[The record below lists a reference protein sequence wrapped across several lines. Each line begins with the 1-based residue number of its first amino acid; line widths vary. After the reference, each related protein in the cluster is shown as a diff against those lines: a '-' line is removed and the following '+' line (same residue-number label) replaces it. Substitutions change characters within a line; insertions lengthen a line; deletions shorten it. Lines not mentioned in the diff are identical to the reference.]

1 MATSIGKLSK
11 SFFLKLLVGIIILPF
26 VFWGMGDV
34 FRGGNQN
41 VVATVD
47 SNKIST
53 QEFVNYINR
62 LNLNEEQVKNL
73 SKTDLVEQIL
83 SDYIGKKVISW
94 EIEKLGV
101 VVSDN
106 ALRDIIKNDKS
117 FFKDDKF
124 SRTEYEKFL
133 IKSGITA
140 PQFEAN
146 IVEQEKRRQFL
157 SSLAG
162 GIVIPDILVEKE
174 FRKENQTKTI
184 QYIDLEKYHSKK
196 KPSQDSIK
204 ELYER
209 NKNVFFTE
217 LKSIR
222 YAEIKPELISGS
234 QDYNENFFKQL
245 DIIENNVLDGQS
257 FEETAKANN
266 LKIIEFNKINAK
278 KEDEEKKKI
287 ENLPD
292 NLFNKIYNIKTPQS
306 PEVINLESKYYL
318 AEIKDE
324 EKKNRPMND
333 PEVLEALN
341 SQLSFKEKID
351 SNTSLAKDISLGA
364 FDGENFKKFADD
376 NGLLVKDY
384 KISNIKQNDVFDEG
398 LVKRIFLTKDGDI
411 NLITNSTLTKS
422 FLIST
427 KNTEYKKLDKKGNE
441 FEQYEAKARL
451 NLINKI
457 YQSYDENANQKYKVE
472 VNQRTIDRVKN
483 SFQWS

>member
-1 MATSIGKLSK
+1 MTTSIGKLSK

-41 VVATVD
+41 VIATVD

-53 QEFVNYINR
+53 QELINYINR
-62 LNLNEEQVKNL
+62 LNLSKEQFKNL

-83 SDYIGKKVISW
+83 SDYIGKKVMSL
-94 EIEKLGV
+94 EIEKLGIV
-101 VVSDN
+101 VNDN
-106 ALRDIIKNDKS
+106 ALRDIIKNDKT
-117 FFKDDKF
+117 FFKDKKF

-146 IVEQEKRRQFL
+146 IVEQEKKRQFL

-162 GIVIPDILVEKE
+162 GIVIPEILVEKE
-174 FRKENQTKTI
+174 FRKENQSKTI
-184 QYIDLEKYHSKK
+184 QYIDLDKYHSKNT
-196 KPSQDSIK
+196 PSQESIK

-234 QDYNENFFKQL
+234 KEYNENFFKQL

-266 LKIIEFNKINAK
+266 LKVIEFNKINAK
-278 KEDEEKKKI
+278 KESEGKNKI

-292 NLFNKIYNIKTPQS
+292 NLFKKIFNLKIPQS
-306 PEVINLESKYYL
+306 PEIITIKGKYYL
-318 AEIKDE
+318 AEVKDI

-333 PEVLEALN
+333 PEVLEAITAQLN
-341 SQLSFKEKID
+341 FKEKIEK
-351 SNTSLAKDISLGA
+351 NTSLAKDISLGA
-364 FDGENFKKFADD
+364 FDGDNYKKFADE
-376 NGLLVKDY
+376 NGLVVNNY
-384 KISNIKQNDVFDEG
+384 KISSLKQNDIFSEG
-398 LVKRIFLTKDGDI
+398 LVKRIFLTRDGDI
-411 NLITNSTLTKS
+411 NLLTNNTLTKS

-427 KNTEYKKLDKKGNE
+427 KNTEYKKLNKNGNE

-483 SFQWS
+483 SFQ

>member
-11 SFFLKLLVGIIILPF
+11 SFFVKLLVGIIILPF

-83 SDYIGKKVISW
+83 SDYIGKKVMSL

-117 FFKDDKF
+117 FLKDDKF

-196 KPSQDSIK
+196 KPSQESIK

-209 NKNVFFTE
+209 NKDVFFTE

-245 DIIENNVLDGQS
+245 DIIDNNVLDGQS

-278 KEDEEKKKI
+278 KENEEKKKI

-333 PEVLEALN
+333 PEVLEAIN
-341 SQLSFKEKID
+341 AQLSFKKKID

-364 FDGENFKKFADD
+364 FEGDNFKKFADD
-376 NGLLVKDY
+376 NELLVKDY
-384 KISNIKQNDVFDEG
+384 KISNINQNDVFDEG

-483 SFQWS
+483 SF

>member
-11 SFFLKLLVGIIILPF
+11 SFFVKILVGIIILPF

-41 VVATVD
+41 VIASVD

-53 QEFVNYINR
+53 QEFINYINR
-62 LNLNEEQVKNL
+62 LNLSKEQIKNL

-83 SDYIGKKVISW
+83 SDYIGKKVMSL

-117 FFKDDKF
+117 FFKDKKF

-162 GIVIPDILVEKE
+162 GIVIPEILAEKE
-174 FRKENQTKTI
+174 FKKENQTKII
-184 QYIDLEKYHSKK
+184 QYIDLDKYHSKN
-196 KPSQDSIK
+196 KPSQESIK
-204 ELYER
+204 ALYER
-209 NKNVFFTE
+209 NKNIFIAEF
-217 LKSIR
+217 KSIR

-234 QDYNENFFKQL
+234 KEYNENFFKQL
-245 DIIENNVLDGQS
+245 DVVENNVLDGQS

-266 LKIIEFNKINAK
+266 LKIVELNKINAK
-278 KEDEEKKKI
+278 KEDESKNKI

-292 NLFNKIYNIKTPQS
+292 SLFKKIYNIKIPQI
-306 PEVINLESKYYL
+306 PEIINIDGKYYL
-318 AEIKDE
+318 AEIKNE

-341 SQLSFKEKID
+341 AQLSFKEKIEN
-351 SNTSLAKDISLGA
+351 NTSLAKDIGLGA
-364 FDGENFKKFADD
+364 FDGDNYKKFADE
-376 NGLLVKDY
+376 NGLVVENY
-384 KISNIKQNDVFDEG
+384 KISSLKQNDIFSEG
-398 LVKRIFLTKDGDI
+398 LVKQIFLTKDGDI
-411 NLITNSTLTKS
+411 NLLTNSTLTKS

-427 KNTEYKKLDKKGNE
+427 KKTEYKKLDKNNNE

-457 YQSYDENANQKYKVE
+457 YQSYDENANQKYEVE

-483 SFQWS
+483 SFQ

>member
-11 SFFLKLLVGIIILPF
+11 SFLLKLLVGIIILPF

-41 VVATVD
+41 VIATVD

-62 LNLNEEQVKNL
+62 LNLNEKQVKNL

-83 SDYIGKKVISW
+83 SDYIGKKVMSL

-106 ALRDIIKNDKS
+106 ALRGIIKNDKS

-162 GIVIPDILVEKE
+162 GIVIPEILVKKE
-174 FRKENQTKTI
+174 FRKENQTKII
-184 QYIDLEKYHSKK
+184 QYIDLDKYHSKN
-196 KPSQDSIK
+196 KPSEENIK

-217 LKSIR
+217 IKSIR
-222 YAEIKPELISGS
+222 YAEIKPELISGNK
-234 QDYNENFFKQL
+234 DYNENFFKQL
-245 DIIENNVLDGQS
+245 DEIENNVLDGQS

-266 LKIIEFNKINAK
+266 LKIVELNEINSK
-278 KEDEEKKKI
+278 KEIGTKGKI
-287 ENLPD
+287 KNLPD
-292 NLFNKIYNIKTPQS
+292 NLFKKIYNLKIPRS
-306 PEVINLESKYYL
+306 PEIINIDSKYYL
-318 AEIKDE
+318 AEIIKE
-324 EKKNRPMND
+324 ERKNRPMND
-333 PEVLEALN
+333 PEVLEALKA
-341 SQLSFKEKID
+341 QLSFKEKIEN
-351 SNTSLAKDISLGA
+351 NTSLAKDISLGA
-364 FDGENFKKFADD
+364 FNGDNYKKFAQD
-376 NGLLVKDY
+376 NGLIVKDY
-384 KISNIKQNDVFDEG
+384 KISNLKQNDIFSEG
-398 LVKRIFLTKDGDI
+398 LVKRIFLTNDGEI
-411 NLITNSTLTKS
+411 NLLTNNTLTKS

-427 KNTEYKKLDKKGNE
+427 KKTEYKKLNKNGNE

-451 NLINKI
+451 NLINSI

-483 SFQWS
+483 SFQ

>member
-11 SFFLKLLVGIIILPF
+11 SFFVKLLVGIIILPF

-83 SDYIGKKVISW
+83 SDYIGKKVMSL

-234 QDYNENFFKQL
+234 QDYDENFFKQL

-278 KEDEEKKKI
+278 KENEEKKKI

-341 SQLSFKEKID
+341 AQLSFKEKID

-427 KNTEYKKLDKKGNE
+427 KNTEYKELDKKGNE

-483 SFQWS
+483 SF

>member
-1 MATSIGKLSK
+1 MATSIAKLSK
-11 SFFLKLLVGIIILPF
+11 SFFIKLLVGIIILPF

-41 VVATVD
+41 VIATVD

-53 QEFVNYINR
+53 QEFINYINR

-73 SKTDLVEQIL
+73 SKTDLIEQIL
-83 SDYIGKKVISW
+83 SDYIGKKVMSL
-94 EIEKLGV
+94 EIEKLGIV
-101 VVSDN
+101 VNDN
-106 ALRDIIKNDKS
+106 ALRDIIKNDKT

-146 IVEQEKRRQFL
+146 IVEHEKRRQFL

-162 GIVIPDILVEKE
+162 GIVIPEILVEKE
-174 FRKENQTKTI
+174 FKKENQSKTI
-184 QYIDLEKYHSKK
+184 QYIDLEKYHSKN
-196 KPSQDSIK
+196 KPSQESIK

-222 YAEIKPELISGS
+222 YAEIKPELIGGS
-234 QDYNENFFKQL
+234 KEYNENFFKQL
-245 DIIENNVLDGQS
+245 DIIENNALDGQS
-257 FEETAKANN
+257 FEEIVEVNN
-266 LKIIEFNKINAK
+266 LKILEFNKINAK
-278 KEDEEKKKI
+278 KENEAKNKI
-287 ENLPD
+287 KNLPD
-292 NLFNKIYNIKTPQS
+292 NLFKKIFNIKSTQS
-306 PEVINLESKYYL
+306 PEVINIDSKYYL

-341 SQLSFKEKID
+341 AQLSFKEKIEN
-351 SNTSLAKDISLGA
+351 NTSLAKDISLGA
-364 FDGENFKKFADD
+364 FDGDNYKKFAID
-376 NGLLVKDY
+376 NGLVVKDY
-384 KISNIKQNDVFDEG
+384 KISNLKQNDIFSEG
-398 LVKRIFLTKDGDI
+398 LIKQIFLTKDGDI
-411 NLITNSTLTKS
+411 NLLTNNTLTKS

-427 KNTEYKKLDKKGNE
+427 KKTVYKKLDKNGNE

-483 SFQWS
+483 SFQ

>member
-11 SFFLKLLVGIIILPF
+11 SFFVKLLVGIIILPF

-83 SDYIGKKVISW
+83 SDYIGKKVMSL

-162 GIVIPDILVEKE
+162 GIVVPDILVEKE
-174 FRKENQTKTI
+174 FRKENQTKSI

-278 KEDEEKKKI
+278 KENEEKKKI

-318 AEIKDE
+318 AEIINE

-341 SQLSFKEKID
+341 AQLSFKEKID

-364 FDGENFKKFADD
+364 FDGENFKKFAND

-483 SFQWS
+483 SFQ

>member
-41 VVATVD
+41 VIATVD

-62 LNLNEEQVKNL
+62 LNLSEEQIKNL

-83 SDYIGKKVISW
+83 SDFIGKKVMSL

-101 VVSDN
+101 VVGDN
-106 ALRDIIKNDKS
+106 ALRDLIKNDKS
-117 FFKDDKF
+117 FFKGNKF

-140 PQFEAN
+140 PQFESN
-146 IVEQEKRRQFL
+146 IIEQEKRRQFL

-162 GIVIPDILVEKE
+162 GIVIPKILVEKE
-174 FRKENQTKTI
+174 FRKENQTKII
-184 QYIDLEKYHSKK
+184 QYIDLEKFHSKN
-196 KPSQDSIK
+196 KPSQENIK
-204 ELYER
+204 EIYER
-209 NKNVFFTE
+209 NKNVFLTE

-222 YAEIKPELISGS
+222 YAEVKPELVSGS
-234 QDYNENFFKQL
+234 KEYDENFFKQL
-245 DIIENNVLDGQS
+245 DIIENNILDGQT

-266 LKIIEFNKINAK
+266 LKIEEFNKINAK
-278 KEDEEKKKI
+278 KEDEKKNKI
-287 ENLPD
+287 EKLPD
-292 NLFNKIYNIKTPQS
+292 NIFNKIYNFKTPQS
-306 PEVINLESKYYL
+306 PEIINIDGKYYL

-324 EKKNRPMND
+324 ERKNRPMND

-341 SQLSFKEKID
+341 AQLSFKEKIEN
-351 SNTSLAKDISLGA
+351 NTSLAKDISLGA
-364 FDGENFKKFADD
+364 FDGDNFKKFADD

-384 KISNIKQNDVFDEG
+384 SISNLKQNDVFGEG
-398 LVKRIFLTKDGDI
+398 LIKRIFLTKDGDI
-411 NLITNSTLTKS
+411 NLITNNTLTKS

-427 KNTEYKKLDKKGNE
+427 KKTEYKKLDRNGNS

-457 YQSYDENANQKYKVE
+457 YQSYDENANKKYKVE
-472 VNQRTIDRVKN
+472 INQRTIDRVKN
-483 SFQWS
+483 SFQ

>member
-1 MATSIGKLSK
+1 MATSIVKLSK
-11 SFFLKLLVGIIILPF
+11 SFFVKLLVGIIILPF

-41 VVATVD
+41 VIATVD

-62 LNLNEEQVKNL
+62 LNLKDEQVKNL

-83 SDYIGKKVISW
+83 SDYIGKKVMSL
-94 EIEKLGV
+94 EIEKLGI
-101 VVSDN
+101 VVSDS

-117 FFKDDKF
+117 FFKDKKF

-133 IKSGITA
+133 IKSGMSA
-140 PQFEAN
+140 PQFESN

-162 GIVIPDILVEKE
+162 GIVIPEILVQKE

-196 KPSQDSIK
+196 KPSLENIK
-204 ELYER
+204 ELYNK
-209 NKNVFFTE
+209 NKNVFLKE

-245 DIIENNVLDGQS
+245 DIIENNILDGQS

-266 LKIIEFNKINAK
+266 FKIIEFNKINAK
-278 KEDEEKKKI
+278 KENEKKEKM

-292 NLFNKIYNIKTPQS
+292 NLFKKIYNIKIPQS
-306 PEVINLESKYYL
+306 PEVINLESKYFL
-318 AEIKDE
+318 AEIKEVEQKSRSMD
-324 EKKNRPMND
+324 D

-341 SQLSFKEKID
+341 AQLSFKEKIEG
-351 SNTSLAKDISLGA
+351 NTSLAKDISLGA
-364 FDGENFKKFADD
+364 FDGDNFNKFAVD
-376 NGLLVKDY
+376 NKLEVKDY
-384 KISNIKQNDVFDEG
+384 KISSLKQNDIFSEG
-398 LVKRIFLTKDGDI
+398 LVKRIFLTQDGDI

-427 KNTEYKKLDKKGNE
+427 KKTQYKKLDRNNNE
-441 FEQYEAKARL
+441 FEQFEAKARL

-472 VNQRTIDRVKN
+472 INKRTIDRVKN
-483 SFQWS
+483 SFQ

>member
-1 MATSIGKLSK
+1 MTTSIGKLSK
-11 SFFLKLLVGIIILPF
+11 SFFVKLLVGIIILPF

-41 VVATVD
+41 VIATIESDKV
-47 SNKIST
+47 ST

-62 LNLNEEQVKNL
+62 LNLSEEQIKNIP
-73 SKTDLVEQIL
+73 KTDLIEQIL
-83 SDYIGKKVISW
+83 SDYIGKKVMSF
-94 EIEKLGV
+94 EIEKLGI

-133 IKSGITA
+133 IKSGVTA

-162 GIVIPDILVEKE
+162 GIVIPEILVEKE
-174 FRKENQTKTI
+174 YRKENQNKTI
-184 QYIDLEKYHSKK
+184 QYIDLEKYHSKN
-196 KPSQDSIK
+196 KPTPESIK

-217 LKSIR
+217 FKSIR
-222 YAEIKPELISGS
+222 YAEVKPELIGGTK
-234 QDYNENFFKQL
+234 DYDENFFKQL
-245 DIIENNVLDGQS
+245 DIIENNILDGQS

-278 KEDEEKKKI
+278 KENEVKKKI

-292 NLFNKIYNIKTPQS
+292 NLFKKIYSLKIPLS
-306 PEVINLESKYYL
+306 PEVINVDSKYYL
-318 AEIKDE
+318 AEIKNV
-324 EKKNRPMND
+324 EKKNIPMND

-341 SQLSFKEKID
+341 AQLSFKEKID
-351 SNTSLAKDISLGA
+351 NNTSLAKDISLGT
-364 FDGENFKKFADD
+364 FDNNNYKKFADE
-376 NGLLVKDY
+376 NGLIVKNY
-384 KISNIKQNDVFDEG
+384 KISNLKQNDIFDEG
-398 LVKRIFLTKDGDI
+398 LVKQIFLTKDGDI

-427 KNTEYKKLDKKGNE
+427 KKTEYKKLDTKSNE
-441 FEQYEAKARL
+441 FEKYEAKARL

-483 SFQWS
+483 SF

>member
-41 VVATVD
+41 VIATVD

-53 QEFVNYINR
+53 QEFINYINR
-62 LNLNEEQVKNL
+62 LNLSEAQRKNM

-83 SDYIGKKVISW
+83 SDYIGKKVMSL
-94 EIEKLGV
+94 EIENYGV
-101 VVSDN
+101 KVTDG

-117 FFKDDKF
+117 FFKNDKF
-124 SRTEYEKFL
+124 SRIEYEKFL
-133 IKSGITA
+133 IKSGVTA

-146 IVEQEKRRQFL
+146 IAEQEKRRQFL

-162 GIVIPDILVEKE
+162 GIVIPEMLVEKE

-184 QYIDLEKYHSKK
+184 QFIDLKNFHSKN
-196 KPSQDSIK
+196 KPNQESIK
-204 ELYER
+204 NLYEK
-209 NKNVFFTE
+209 NKNIFFTE

-234 QDYNENFFKQL
+234 KDYNENFFKQL
-245 DIIENNVLDGQS
+245 DIIENNILDGQS
-257 FEETAKANN
+257 FKETTEANN
-266 LKIIEFNKINAK
+266 LKILEFNKINAK
-278 KEDEEKKKI
+278 KENETKNKI

-292 NLFNKIYNIKTPQS
+292 NLFKKIYNIKMLQS
-306 PEVINLESKYYL
+306 PEVINIEGKYYL

-333 PEVLEALN
+333 PEVLKALKA
-341 SQLSFKEKID
+341 QLNFKEKIEN
-351 SNTSLAKDISLGA
+351 NTSLAKDISLGA
-364 FDGENFKKFADD
+364 FAGDNFKKFADD
-376 NGLLVKDY
+376 NGLIVKDY
-384 KISNIKQNDVFDEG
+384 KVSNLKQNDVFSEG
-398 LVKRIFLTKDGDI
+398 LVKQIFLTKDGDT
-411 NLITNSTLTKS
+411 NLLTNNTLTKS
-422 FLIST
+422 FLILT
-427 KNTEYKKLDKKGNE
+427 KKTEYKKLDKNGNE

-457 YQSYDENANQKYKVE
+457 YRSYDENANRKYKVDI
-472 VNQRTIDRVKN
+472 NQRTIDRVKN
-483 SFQWS
+483 SFQ

>member
-11 SFFLKLLVGIIILPF
+11 SFFIKLLVGIIILPF

-83 SDYIGKKVISW
+83 SDYIGKKVMSL

-133 IKSGITA
+133 IKSRITA

-162 GIVIPDILVEKE
+162 GIVVPDILVEKE

-222 YAEIKPELISGS
+222 YAEIKP
-234 QDYNENFFKQL
+234 
-245 DIIENNVLDGQS
+245 
-257 FEETAKANN
+257 
-266 LKIIEFNKINAK
+266 
-278 KEDEEKKKI
+278 
-287 ENLPD
+287 
-292 NLFNKIYNIKTPQS
+292 
-306 PEVINLESKYYL
+306 
-318 AEIKDE
+318 
-324 EKKNRPMND
+324 
-333 PEVLEALN
+333 
-341 SQLSFKEKID
+341 
-351 SNTSLAKDISLGA
+351 
-364 FDGENFKKFADD
+364 
-376 NGLLVKDY
+376 
-384 KISNIKQNDVFDEG
+384 
-398 LVKRIFLTKDGDI
+398 
-411 NLITNSTLTKS
+411 
-422 FLIST
+422 
-427 KNTEYKKLDKKGNE
+427 
-441 FEQYEAKARL
+441 
-451 NLINKI
+451 
-457 YQSYDENANQKYKVE
+457 
-472 VNQRTIDRVKN
+472 
-483 SFQWS
+483 

>member
-1 MATSIGKLSK
+1 MTTSIGKLSK
-11 SFFLKLLVGIIILPF
+11 SFFVKLLVGIIILPF

-41 VVATVD
+41 VIATVD
-47 SNKIST
+47 SNKVST
-53 QEFVNYINR
+53 QEFMNYINR
-62 LNLNEEQVKNL
+62 LNLNEEQIKNM
-73 SKTDLVEQIL
+73 SKTDMVEQIL
-83 SDYIGKKVISW
+83 SDYIGKKVMSL
-94 EIEKLGV
+94 EIEKLGI

-106 ALRDIIKNDKS
+106 ALRNILKNDKS
-117 FFKDDKF
+117 FFKDNQF

-157 SSLAG
+157 SSMAG
-162 GIVIPDILVEKE
+162 GILIPEVLAEKE
-174 FRKENQTKTI
+174 FKKENQTKII
-184 QYIDLEKYHSKK
+184 QYIDLDKYHRKN
-196 KPSQDSIK
+196 KPSQEKIK

-222 YAEIKPELISGS
+222 YAEIKPELIGGGK
-234 QDYNENFFKQL
+234 DYDENFFKQL
-245 DIIENNVLDGQS
+245 DVIENNVLDGQS

-278 KEDEEKKKI
+278 KEDLSKRKV

-292 NLFNKIYNIKTPQS
+292 NLFKKIFNIKIPQS
-306 PEVINLESKYYL
+306 PEVINIESKYYL

-324 EKKNRPMND
+324 EKKNRPMSD
-333 PEVLEALN
+333 PEVLEALEA
-341 SQLSFKEKID
+341 QLSFKEKIEN
-351 SNTSLAKDISLGA
+351 NTLLAKDIGLGA
-364 FDGENFKKFADD
+364 FDGDNFKKFAND
-376 NGLLVKDY
+376 NGLLVNDY
-384 KISNIKQNDVFDEG
+384 KISNLKQNDIFDEG
-398 LVKRIFLTKDGDI
+398 LIKRIFLTNDGDI
-411 NLITNSTLTKS
+411 NLITNNTLTKS

-427 KNTEYKKLDKKGNE
+427 KKTDYKKLDKKSNE
-441 FEQYEAKARL
+441 FEQYKAKARL

-457 YQSYDENANQKYKVE
+457 YQSYDESANQKYKVE
-472 VNQRTIDRVKN
+472 INQRTIDRVKN
-483 SFQWS
+483 SFQ

>member
-1 MATSIGKLSK
+1 MTTSIGKLSK
-11 SFFLKLLVGIIILPF
+11 SFFVKLLVGIIILPF

-62 LNLNEEQVKNL
+62 LNLNEEQIKNL

-83 SDYIGKKVISW
+83 SDYIGKKVMSL

-117 FFKDDKF
+117 FFKDEKF

-162 GIVIPDILVEKE
+162 GIVVPNILVKKE

-196 KPSQDSIK
+196 KPSQDNIK

-209 NKNVFFTE
+209 NKDVFFTE

-234 QDYNENFFKQL
+234 KDFNENFFKQL
-245 DIIENNVLDGQS
+245 DVIENNVLDGQS
-257 FEETAKANN
+257 FEETAKVNN

-278 KEDEEKKKI
+278 KENEEKKKI

-292 NLFNKIYNIKTPQS
+292 NLFNKIFNLKAPQL

-333 PEVLEALN
+333 PDVLEALN
-341 SQLSFKEKID
+341 AQLNFKEKID

-364 FDGENFKKFADD
+364 FDDGNFKKFADD
-376 NGLLVKDY
+376 NGLVVKDY

-398 LVKRIFLTKDGDI
+398 LVKRIFLTQDGDI

-427 KNTEYKKLDKKGNE
+427 KNTEYKKLEKKGNE
-441 FEQYEAKARL
+441 FEKYEAKARL

-472 VNQRTIDRVKN
+472 INQRTIDRVKN
-483 SFQWS
+483 SF

>member
-11 SFFLKLLVGIIILPF
+11 SFFVKLLVGIIILPF

-83 SDYIGKKVISW
+83 SDYIGKKVMSL

-162 GIVIPDILVEKE
+162 GIVVPDILVEKE
-174 FRKENQTKTI
+174 FRKENQTKSI

-292 NLFNKIYNIKTPQS
+292 NLFSKIYNIKTPQS

-341 SQLSFKEKID
+341 AQLSFKEKID

-364 FDGENFKKFADD
+364 FDGDNFKKFADD

-411 NLITNSTLTKS
+411 NLITNSTVTKS

-472 VNQRTIDRVKN
+472 VNQRTVDRVKN
-483 SFQWS
+483 SF

>member
-62 LNLNEEQVKNL
+62 LNLNEEQIKNL
-73 SKTDLVEQIL
+73 SKTDLVEKIL
-83 SDYIGKKVISW
+83 SDYIGKKVMSL

-117 FFKDDKF
+117 FFKDKKF

-133 IKSGITA
+133 IKSRITA

-174 FRKENQTKTI
+174 FRKENQTKII
-184 QYIDLEKYHSKK
+184 QFIDLEKYHSKK
-196 KPSQDSIK
+196 KPSLESIK

-234 QDYNENFFKQL
+234 PDYNENFFKQL

-266 LKIIEFNKINAK
+266 LKIIEFNKIDAK
-278 KEDEEKKKI
+278 KENEEKKKI

-292 NLFNKIYNIKTPQS
+292 NLFNKIYNIKIPQS

-341 SQLSFKEKID
+341 AQLKFKEKIN

-364 FDGENFKKFADD
+364 FDSDNFKKFADD
-376 NGLLVKDY
+376 NGLVVKDY
-384 KISNIKQNDVFDEG
+384 KISNLKQNDIFTEG
-398 LVKRIFLTKDGDI
+398 LIKRIFLTKDGDI
-411 NLITNSTLTKS
+411 NLITDSTLTKS

-472 VNQRTIDRVKN
+472 VNQRTIDRIKN
-483 SFQWS
+483 SF